1 MCRIPRNK
9 LLLIVDS
16 RRSIIGK
23 TWFVS
28 TACEGQGHS
37 VKTLLGANWFIVS
50 FQRLPVLLLCVPT
63 LLMTVVSCTKVSWP
77 ALEASDEYFAPL
89 MQSFSKFPFHDIYET
104 APLPSDLMVPGSRL
118 LKIKPAMRG
127 EWTRKTA
134 KDLDDDGPHDE
145 RTCRLCD
152 LLSTILGGSASETR
166 RNASKKRI
174 RPAKLRKLM
183 KHCRKN

>member
-1 MCRIPRNK
+1 MHTSPFAK
-9 LLLIVDS
+9 HVPYSAEQAAVD
-16 RRSIIGK
+16 RRQSAIDHRK
-23 TWFVS
+23 
-28 TACEGQGHS
+28 
-37 VKTLLGANWFIVS
+37 NM
-50 FQRLPVLLLCVPT
+50 RLPVSLLCVPA

-134 KDLDDDGPHDE
+134 KDLDDDDHHDE

-152 LLSTILGGSASETR
+152 LLSTILGGSAGETR